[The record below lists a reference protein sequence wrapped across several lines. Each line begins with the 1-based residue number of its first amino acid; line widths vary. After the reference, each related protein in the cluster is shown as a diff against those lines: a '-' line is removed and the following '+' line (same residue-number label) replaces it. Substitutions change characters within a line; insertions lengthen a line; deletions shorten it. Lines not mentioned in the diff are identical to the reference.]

1 MSHVLDMPSPVG
13 EHAPT
18 GRRAVACKQPMTI
31 QLRQICLVARDL
43 DSTIDNLEQIFG
55 IHRCFVDP
63 GVGKWG
69 LVNTLLPIGRN
80 MLEVVVPVEEN
91 TSAGRYL
98 DRRDGDGGYMVICQA
113 DSSANQQ
120 AVRQRALD
128 NGVRIAWETE
138 RENWNICQIHPGDM
152 KAAFFEIDW
161 DAANDFTGNWQPA
174 GGTQWF
180 DKVDQSV
187 TVDYSAVELQGPD
200 PVGLAELWGKVA
212 GLPVTRD
219 GSVLRMA
226 LNNVEVRFVEASDGR
241 GYGLGGLD
249 LKVADRGHILAK
261 AKERGCYVADDQV
274 DVCGVRFRLEDA

>member
-1 MSHVLDMPSPVG
+1 
-13 EHAPT
+13 
-18 GRRAVACKQPMTI
+18 MTI
-31 QLRQICLVARDL
+31 QLRQICLVAREL
-43 DSTIDNLEQIFG
+43 DSTIDDLEAIFG

-63 GVGKWG
+63 GVGKFG

-80 MLEVVVPVEEN
+80 MLEVVAPVEQN
-91 TSAGRYL
+91 TAAGRYL
-98 DRRDGDGGYMVICQA
+98 DRRNGDGGYMVICQA

-128 NGVRIAWETE
+128 NDVRIAWEVA

-152 KAAFFEIDW
+152 RAAFFEIDW
-161 DAANDFTGNWQPA
+161 DQANDFNGNWEPA

-187 TVDYSAVELQGPD
+187 TVDYAAVELQGPD

-212 GLPVTRD
+212 GLPVSRE

-226 LNNVEVRFVEASDGR
+226 LNNVEVRFVEATDGR

-249 LKVADRGHILAK
+249 LKVADRQRILAK
-261 AKERGCYVADDQV
+261 ARERDAYVSDDEV
-274 DVCGVRFRLEDA
+274 HVCGTRFRLLDA

>member
-1 MSHVLDMPSPVG
+1 
-13 EHAPT
+13 
-18 GRRAVACKQPMTI
+18 MTI

-43 DSTIDNLEQIFG
+43 ESTIDDLEQIFG
-55 IHRCFVDP
+55 IHRCFVDA

-80 MLEVVVPVEEN
+80 LLEVVVPVQDN
-91 TSAGRYL
+91 TAAGRYL
-98 DRRDGDGGYMVICQA
+98 DRRGGDGGYMVICQA

-128 NGVRIAWETE
+128 NDVRIAWEVD
-138 RENWNICQIHPGDM
+138 RGSWNICQIHPGDM

-161 DAANDFTGNWQPA
+161 DEVNDFTGNWEPA

-187 TVDYSAVELQGPD
+187 TVDYAAVELQGPD

-212 GLPVTRD
+212 GLPVSRD
-219 GSVLRMA
+219 GSVLHMA
-226 LNNVEVRFVEASDGR
+226 LNNVDVRFVEATDGR
-241 GYGLGGLD
+241 GYGLSGLD
-249 LKVADRGHILAK
+249 LKVANRARILAK
-261 AKERGCYVADDQV
+261 AKERGAAVDDDEVQ
-274 DVCGVRFRLEDA
+274 VCGVRFRLLDA